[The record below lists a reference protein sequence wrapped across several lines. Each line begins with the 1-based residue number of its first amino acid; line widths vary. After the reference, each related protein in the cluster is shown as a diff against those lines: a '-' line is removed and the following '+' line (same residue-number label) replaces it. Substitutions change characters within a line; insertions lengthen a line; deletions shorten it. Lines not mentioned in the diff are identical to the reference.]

1 MKPLLSALAAA
12 AVLST
17 ATIALAADPAG
28 PADKKDSGSLSSGA
42 KQASPTT
49 KPQGENAP
57 VGNDASS
64 GASAG
69 DAGSETLP
77 GTKKPMSS
85 DPAGAKK
92 Y

>member
-1 MKPLLSALAAA
+1 MKALLSALAAA

-17 ATIALAADPAG
+17 ATIAFAADPAG

-42 KQASPTT
+42 KDASPAT
-49 KPQGENAP
+49 KDQGENAP

-64 GASAG
+64 GASTG
-69 DAGSETLP
+69 DAGSDTLP

-85 DPAGAKK
+85 DPAGTKK
-92 Y
+92 N